1 MRWLS
6 PCLAII
12 PVTLVSS
19 AQARFREQKPVDW
32 RTFEFPILEQASNIQ
47 RASSP
52 RPVSL
57 KGVLDSGSSALTDAL
72 SCPFTL
78 VPTKPARTRRLI

>member
-6 PCLAII
+6 PCLAVIL
-12 PVTLVSS
+12 VTLVSS
-19 AQARFREQKPVDW
+19 AQAQFREPVDW
-32 RTFEFPILEQASNIQ
+32 RTFEVPDFGTAFNIQ

-52 RPVSL
+52 RPASL
-57 KGVLDSGSSALTDAL
+57 KRDLDSGSSALTEAL

-78 VPTKPARTRRLI
+78 VPMKPARAPKPI